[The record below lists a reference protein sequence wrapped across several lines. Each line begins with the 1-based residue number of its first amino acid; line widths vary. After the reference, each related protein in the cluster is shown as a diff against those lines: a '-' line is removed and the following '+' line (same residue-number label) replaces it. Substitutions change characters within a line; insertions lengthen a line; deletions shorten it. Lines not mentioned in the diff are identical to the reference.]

1 MMRSMSVLAQILD
14 HLRLGAD
21 IPAELLEDLSSEDRL
36 ALKNFE
42 LEYREQ
48 VRLQASSLLLL
59 HTASELTGGRDR
71 QKMLRDI
78 VHSARSVIGSD
89 IGYISINDEQSQ
101 KTRILMTSGVL
112 TDGFKNI
119 SMPLGTGIL
128 GLVASRD
135 GAAWTHDHASDPVV
149 THIPEVDVAVQGEG
163 IHGILGAPMQVKGQ
177 LIGALLVGDRTPR
190 NYTRSEVMILT
201 ALASLA
207 AVALETIQLI
217 DDLHRSV
224 RQLEESERAQE
235 QHIRD
240 MEALAKADE
249 RLLEALMD
257 GARLRSVHR
266 ILKEILD
273 APVAIW
279 RGNELLESVHPM
291 DDAPPDEPTC
301 ARYVELLK
309 ESTAQGSVQVDKE
322 AGLTA
327 LSIDV
332 DHRHLGG
339 IGIGRALTDA
349 ECRILHRAAASL
361 AILLLF
367 REALATAETRQV
379 DDLMRKLME
388 GRGSKED
395 IARLK
400 RIMHMPAEHTQ
411 VQVGILLWEERN
423 TGGRLSRSMI
433 REELPPH
440 SLVLLHEDHMC
451 LLIANPDDQDNAD
464 PEVLEALLSRYG
476 KEYGLYCGLSATH
489 FSSGPFALA
498 HRDAHL
504 FANAARS
511 LKLPTR
517 IATATTTGSIGL
529 LIGAQGS
536 LITNIIDTCLGPLL
550 GYDQRTGSELVETAS
565 AYLDQDR
572 SVRMTARALFVH
584 ENTIRQRLNRIA
596 ELLGEDWCHGHRS
609 LDMHVALRAHL
620 LSQNA
625 AKD

>member
-1 MMRSMSVLAQILD
+1 MMRSMSVFAQILD
-14 HLRLGAD
+14 RLRLGAD
-21 IPAELLEDLSSEDRL
+21 IPANLLEELSPEDRL

-89 IGYISINDEQSQ
+89 IGYISINDEQAQ

-135 GAAWTHDHASDPVV
+135 GAAWTHDHASDPAV

-163 IHGILGAPMQVKGQ
+163 IHGILGAPMQVNGQ

-217 DDLHRSV
+217 DDLHKSV
-224 RQLEESERAQE
+224 RQLEESDRIQE

-249 RLLEALMD
+249 RLLEALID

-266 ILKEILD
+266 ILREILK

-279 RGNELLESVHPM
+279 SGRELLEGVHPM
-291 DDAPPDEPTC
+291 DDSPPDEATRS
-301 ARYVELLK
+301 RYEELLVN
-309 ESTAQGSVQVDKE
+309 STAQGAVQVDQD
-322 AGLTA
+322 ANLTA

-339 IGIGRALTDA
+339 IGIGRALSEA

-379 DDLMRKLME
+379 DDLMRKLMD

-400 RIMHMPAEHTQ
+400 RIMHMPAESSRI
-411 VQVGILLWEERN
+411 QVGILLWDERSDS
-423 TGGRLSRSMI
+423 GRISRSLV

-440 SLVLLHEDHMC
+440 SLVLTHDDHMC
-451 LLIANPDDQDNAD
+451 VLISKPGEDENAD
-464 PEVLEALLSRYG
+464 PRVLQSLLNSHG
-476 KEYGLYCGLSATH
+476 SEYGLYCGLSAMN
-489 FSSGPFALA
+489 FSSETFATA
-498 HRDAHL
+498 HRDAYL
-504 FANAARS
+504 FAKAARS
-511 LKLPTR
+511 LRLSSR
-517 IATATTTGSIGL
+517 ISTATNTGSIGL

-536 LITNIIDTCLGPLL
+536 LIEDIVATTLGPLL
-550 GYDQRTGSELVETAS
+550 EYDQRTGAELTETAS
-565 AYLDQDR
+565 SYLDQDR
-572 SVRMTARALFVH
+572 SVRATARHLFVH
-584 ENTIRQRLNRIA
+584 ENTIRQRLARIA
-596 ELLGEDWCHGHRS
+596 DLLGEDWCHGHRS

-620 LSQNA
+620 LSQ
-625 AKD
+625 KTTKS

>member
-1 MMRSMSVLAQILD
+1 MMKAMSVLAEILD
-14 HLRLGAD
+14 HLRQGAE
-21 IPAELLEDLSSEDRL
+21 IPAKLLENLSPEDRL

-89 IGYISINDEQSQ
+89 IGYISINDEEAQ

-135 GAAWTHDHASDPVV
+135 GAAWTHDHASDPAV

-224 RQLEESERAQE
+224 RQLEESDRIQE

-279 RGNELLESVHPM
+279 RGRELLESTHPM
-291 DDAPPDEPTC
+291 DDSPPDEATC
-301 ARYVELLK
+301 RRYEELLA
-309 ESTAQGSVQVDKE
+309 ESTAQGAVQVDPD
-322 AGLTA
+322 ADLTA

-339 IGIGRALTDA
+339 IGIGRALSEA

-379 DDLMRKLME
+379 DDLMRKLMD

-400 RIMHMPAEHTQ
+400 RIMQMPADSSR
-411 VQVGILLWEERN
+411 VQVGILLWDERS
-423 TGGRLSRSMI
+423 GSSRLSRSAVK
-433 REELPPH
+433 EELPPH
-440 SLVLLHEDHMC
+440 SLVLSHEDHIC
-451 LLIANPDDQDNAD
+451 VLISKPGENEIAD
-464 PEVLEALLSRYG
+464 PTVMESLLHRHG
-476 KEYGLYCGLSATH
+476 AEYGLYCGLSATK
-489 FSSGPFALA
+489 FSSETFATA
-498 HRDAHL
+498 HRDAYL
-504 FANAARS
+504 FAQSARS
-511 LKLPTR
+511 LRLPTR
-517 IATATTTGSIGL
+517 ISTATNTGSIGL
-529 LIGAQGS
+529 LIGSHGS
-536 LITNIIDTCLGPLL
+536 LIADIIDTTLGPLL
-550 GYDQRTGSELVETAS
+550 EYDQRTGAELVETAS

-572 SVRMTARALFVH
+572 SVRATAKHLFVH
-584 ENTIRQRLNRIA
+584 ENTIRQRLGRIA
-596 ELLGEDWCHGHRS
+596 ELLGSDWCHGHRS

-620 LSQNA
+620 LRGKNEES
-625 AKD
+625 